1 MSGGRGRLI
10 AGEHFQA
17 SPIPAPVSEAWIY
30 AADQGEATE
39 GARILTELG
48 FSTRRVNVDGTL
60 RPSDQDGGAQRR
72 PTLMLVLANGADGP
86 AIDELFQRLEDDGE
100 LSGVPRVIALA
111 TDDLRLGARLAE
123 GHELIV
129 APYSRVE
136 LEVRV
141 ARARRMPGAEVDVL
155 RVGALELNLANYQV
169 SIDGRPINFTY
180 MEYELL
186 KFLATHPGRVFT
198 REALLSQVW
207 GYDYY
212 GGERTVD
219 VHIRRL
225 RAKLGQDCGGRI
237 QTVRSVGYRFDG

>member
-1 MSGGRGRLI
+1 MT
-10 AGEHFQA
+10 
-17 SPIPAPVSEAWIY
+17 EAWIY
-30 AADQGEATE
+30 ATDPGEAAE
-39 GARILTELG
+39 SARQLAELG
-48 FSTRRVNVDGTL
+48 FHPRRVGANGSL
-60 RPSDQDGGAQRR
+60 RPSAEDGGAERR
-72 PTLMLVLANGADGP
+72 PTLMLVVAAGEGP
-86 AIDELFQRLEDDGE
+86 AVAELCQRLEEDDE
-100 LSGVPRVIALA
+100 LSEVPRLVALD
-111 TDDLRLGARLAE
+111 TDQLRAGAGVAE

-129 APYSRVE
+129 RPYTSVE
-136 LEVRV
+136 LGIRI
-141 ARARRMPGAEVDVL
+141 ARARQQVAGVDSEVL

-198 REALLSQVW
+198 REALLSRVW

-225 RAKLGQDCGGRI
+225 RAKLGQDYGGHI
-237 QTVRSVGYRFDG
+237 QTVRSVGYRFDA

>member
-1 MSGGRGRLI
+1 M
-10 AGEHFQA
+10 
-17 SPIPAPVSEAWIY
+17 SEAWIY
-30 AADQGEATE
+30 ATDSGEAADS
-39 GARILTELG
+39 ARTLADLG
-48 FSTRRVNVDGTL
+48 FSPRRVSANGSL
-60 RPSDQDGGAQRR
+60 RPSAEDGGAERR
-72 PTLMLVLANGADGP
+72 PTLMLVLAGGEGLGVGELCQRLAQD
-86 AIDELFQRLEDDGE
+86 DELSE
-100 LSGVPRVIALA
+100 VPRVVALDP
-111 TDDLRLGARLAE
+111 DDLRDGAGVAA

-129 APYSRVE
+129 RPYSDLE
-136 LEVRV
+136 LGIRI
-141 ARARRMPGAEVDVL
+141 ARARQQGSGSDVDVL

-198 REALLSQVW
+198 REALLSRVW

-225 RAKLGQDCGGRI
+225 RAKLGQDYGGRI
-237 QTVRSVGYRFDG
+237 QTVRSVGYRFDA